1 MHWTIIGGGLQG
13 TTIAIQ
19 LRELGLSRD
28 KLTIIDPYAT
38 LCEQFNDFSH
48 RISMPY
54 LRSPIVH
61 HIHPNP
67 FHLKQ
72 FAKVQQYAHGTYGQ
86 YQRPQT
92 DMFMHHV
99 HEQVHHYD
107 LNENHIQGYVEA
119 LAKKDG
125 QWQIQLNDNQV
136 IHTDCVILANGC
148 THKPYIPNIYQDAYD
163 VCHIFDKSFNTTMYG
178 HSSHVIGS
186 GISAAHLTLKLIN
199 QSHDKVIHLW
209 MNKDI
214 DIQHFDA
221 DPGWLGPKNMNHFL
235 NIESSLERQSIIQH
249 ERHKGSMPRE
259 LYLRLKKHIQSG
271 RLIIHK
277 ENILSVDQHQIH
289 TEQAAIPYDFI
300 LLATG
305 FEPTLLKQPM
315 IQSLIKNEDAPLTRC
330 GLPSISSELE
340 WLPQLFVSGGL
351 ADLELGPFAR
361 NIMGGREA
369 AQRIKQAYKRLSA
382 QPIQKHA

>member
-1 MHWTIIGGGLQG
+1 MHWTIIGGGIQG

-19 LRELGLSRD
+19 LRALGLSQD
-28 KLTIIDPYAT
+28 DLSIIDPYSS

-72 FAKVQQYAHGTYGQ
+72 FAKMQQYTHATYGQ

-107 LNENHIQGYVEA
+107 LNESHIQGYVKS
-119 LAKKDG
+119 LARNDE
-125 QWQIQLNDNQV
+125 QWQIQLNHNQV
-136 IHTDCVILANGC
+136 IHSDCVILANGC
-148 THKPYIPNIYQDAYD
+148 THQPYIPDIYQHVDNA
-163 VCHIFDKSFNTTMYG
+163 CHIFDTSFNSSMYEQ
-178 HSSHVIGS
+178 SSHVVGS

-199 QSHDKVIHLW
+199 QSHDKVVHLW

-221 DPGWLGPKNMNHFL
+221 DPGWLGPKNMSRFL
-235 NIESSLERQSIIQH
+235 NIDSSIERMSIIQQ

-259 LYLRLKKHIQSG
+259 LYLRLKKHVQSG

-277 ENILSVDQHQIH
+277 DTIESVDQHHIH
-289 TEQAAIPYDFI
+289 TQHSTEPYDFI

-305 FEPTLLKQPM
+305 FKSTLLQQPM
-315 IQSLIKNEDAPLTRC
+315 IQSLITNEHAPLTHC
-330 GLPSISSELE
+330 GFPSISTELE

-369 AQRIKQAYKRLSA
+369 AQRIKQAYQRLSD
-382 QPIQKHA
+382 QHIQKHS

>member
-1 MHWTIIGGGLQG
+1 
-13 TTIAIQ
+13 
-19 LRELGLSRD
+19 
-28 KLTIIDPYAT
+28 
-38 LCEQFNDFSH
+38 
-48 RISMPY
+48 
-54 LRSPIVH
+54 
-61 HIHPNP
+61 
-67 FHLKQ
+67 
-72 FAKVQQYAHGTYGQ
+72 
-86 YQRPQT
+86 
-92 DMFMHHV
+92 
-99 HEQVHHYD
+99 
-107 LNENHIQGYVEA
+107 
-119 LAKKDG
+119 
-125 QWQIQLNDNQV
+125 
-136 IHTDCVILANGC
+136 
-148 THKPYIPNIYQDAYD
+148 
-163 VCHIFDKSFNTTMYG
+163 
-178 HSSHVIGS
+178 
-186 GISAAHLTLKLIN
+186 
-199 QSHDKVIHLW
+199 

>member
-1 MHWTIIGGGLQG
+1 MHWTIIGGGIQG

-19 LRELGLSRD
+19 LRELGLPKDQLS
-28 KLTIIDPYAT
+28 IIDPNSS
-38 LCEQFNDFSH
+38 LCEQFNDYSH

-61 HIHPNP
+61 HVHPNP

-72 FAKVQQYAHGTYGQ
+72 FAKTKQYTHASYGQ

-92 DMFMHHV
+92 EMFMHHI
-99 HEQVHHYD
+99 HDQVHNYD
-107 LNENHIQGYVEA
+107 LNQSHIQGYVEH
-119 LAKKDG
+119 LAR
-125 QWQIQLNDNQV
+125 QNNLWQIKLSNDRVMQS
-136 IHTDCVILANGC
+136 DYVILAQGC
-148 THKPYIPNIYQDAYD
+148 NHKPYIPNIYKGLED
-163 VCHIFDKSFNTTMYG
+163 VCHIFSEQFEPTMYE

-199 QSHDKVIHLW
+199 QSSDKMVHLW

-235 NIESSLERQSIIQH
+235 NIESSEERMAIINQ

-271 RLIIHK
+271 RLLIHK
-277 ENILSVDQHQIH
+277 EEIISVENHQII
-289 TEQAAIPYDFI
+289 TRDTQTPYDAI
-300 LLATG
+300 ILATG
-305 FEPTLLKQPM
+305 FKSTLMQQPI
-315 IQSLIKNEDAPLTRC
+315 IQSLINKEHAPLTSS
-330 GLPSISSELE
+330 GFPAINSELE
-340 WLPQLFVSGGL
+340 WLPQLFVAGGL

-361 NIMGGREA
+361 NIMGGRDA
-369 AQRIKQAYKRLSA
+369 AQRIKLAYQRLA
-382 QPIQKHA
+382 REETRRHA